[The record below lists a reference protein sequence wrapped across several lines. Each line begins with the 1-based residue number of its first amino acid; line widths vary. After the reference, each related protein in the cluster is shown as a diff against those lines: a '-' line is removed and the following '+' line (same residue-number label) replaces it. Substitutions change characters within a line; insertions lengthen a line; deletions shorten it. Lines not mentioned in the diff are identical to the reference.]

1 MGPILLANIPKLWSY
16 HCILWS
22 QSAFWCQQI
31 SLSKLL
37 LFCTYT
43 LSWSSYHLVLS
54 KIQNQSYLRNF
65 LDSENIVMQQESI
78 LQFYVVSSIV
88 RIDGNCCTRMG
99 SEKQNIDT
107 YGISGS
113 LWDHIAWL
121 DEFML
126 LFELEFFVI
135 ISRSQ

>member
-1 MGPILLANIPKLWSY
+1 M
-16 HCILWS
+16 
-22 QSAFWCQQI
+22 
-31 SLSKLL
+31 SKLL